1 MVRDDPVMEDPR
13 HPTPTRRAGRLLII
27 DASARL
33 LLFSCRDPARPQDG
47 HWWFTPGGG
56 VEGDEGVEDAA
67 KREALE
73 ETGLAVTDLGPPVH
87 RRHASFDFEDLHYEQ
102 EDVFFLVRVVS
113 HTVDDSA
120 WTEVERRVMTGHRW
134 WTESE
139 LEKTD
144 EVIYPTGLLEL
155 LRDVHAFDSHRPR

>member
-1 MVRDDPVMEDPR
+1 MEDPR

-33 LLFSCRDPARPQDG
+33 LLFSC
-47 HWWFTPGGG
+47 GG